1 MNAYR
6 ILIDENTLGYTEPS
20 LRRLR
25 NELARRIDH
34 KIQVHQIQTESI
46 CAGFLIVDVTVGE
59 AVWSGDGFRTDGG
72 GEGGAG
78 TKTAE
83 TLFTIFD
90 ITPYYGEI
98 AVGNGAVTVTELE
111 ALLKKY
117 LEDFTKENDEPFG
130 TTTSKRKA
138 QYIR

>member
-1 MNAYR
+1 MK

-34 KIQVHQIQTESI
+34 KIVVHQIQTESI
-46 CAGFLIVDVTVGE
+46 CAGFLIVDYTVKE

-78 TKTAE
+78 FKSVEA
-83 TLFTIFD
+83 LFTIFN
-90 ITPYYGEI
+90 ITPFYGEI
-98 AVGNGAVTVTELE
+98 EAKDKAYSIAELE
-111 ALLKKY
+111 TILEKY
-117 LEDFTKENDEPFG
+117 CGEFEGGDFGDCA
-130 TTTSKRKA
+130 TTTSKKKA
-138 QYIR
+138 GYVRG